1 MRKLIIAAVVL
12 ASCSVPKEPEYTPE
26 ELQNIRELDSMQK
39 QLDSIEH
46 IKDSLGI

>member
-12 ASCSVPKEPEYTPE
+12 VSCSTPKQPEYTPE
-26 ELQNIRELDSMQK
+26 ELQNIKELDSMQK

-46 IKDSLGI
+46 VKDSLGI